1 MTKSKEGKT
10 TFNGPEYIW
19 SEISI
24 QKIWRHLQSKK
35 SCSLTRQSFSQ
46 CSSNRS
52 IATYLC
58 KWARGEFL
66 KRSYGWIIPRDFFF
80 EPLPVSSTST
90 FSLTFCWFYRF
101 LRFLLS
107 FHPFFFFSCLP
118 LSFYF
123 FNSYSSALI
132 IREQRRELPPK
143 KTLVIKQSLW
153 ERFTEIWRADKY
165 FVDALLPVVS
175 QRSESIDLITNS
187 CSFLFPGISNKLR
200 IGIYIGA

>member
-107 FHPFFFFSCLP
+107 FHPFFSFLVF
-118 LSFYF
+118 LSRFI
-123 FNSYSSALI
+123 SLILTRVLWSSANKEGNSL
-132 IREQRRELPPK
+132 RRRH
-143 KTLVIKQSLW
+143 W
-153 ERFTEIWRADKY
+153 
-165 FVDALLPVVS
+165 
-175 QRSESIDLITNS
+175 
-187 CSFLFPGISNKLR
+187 
-200 IGIYIGA
+200 